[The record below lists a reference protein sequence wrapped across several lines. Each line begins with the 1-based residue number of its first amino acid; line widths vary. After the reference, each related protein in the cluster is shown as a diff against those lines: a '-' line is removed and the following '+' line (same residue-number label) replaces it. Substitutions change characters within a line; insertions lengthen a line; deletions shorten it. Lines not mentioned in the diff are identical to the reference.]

1 MQVLLA
7 LHPEQLLPDTSTSQL
22 LLLVLANGLMV
33 PRALATKQF
42 MWFTGTC
49 SGTLLA
55 TGQLVILAAHSV
67 SRQLQLSLFTPSLV
81 AAAASAAGAWV
92 PVYNILPCA
101 LSLPSCSGSLT
112 GGSHGLLLGVLIAWL
127 CFSVSVLQQ
136 GWRWIQAGHN
146 VNS

>member
-7 LHPEQLLPDTSTSQL
+7 VQPEQLRPDTSISQL

-55 TGQLVILAAHSV
+55 AGQLVILAAHSV
-67 SRQLQLSLFTPSLV
+67 SRQMQLPLLSPSLV
-81 AAAASAAGAWV
+81 AVASAAGVWIPLYDILAGSMS
-92 PVYNILPCA
+92 LPCC
-101 LSLPSCSGSLT
+101 SRLPD
-112 GGSHGLLLGVLIAWL
+112 GSHVLLLGVLLAWL
-127 CFSVSVLQQ
+127 WLSASVLRQ
-136 GWRWIQAGHN
+136 GGRWIQAGHN
-146 VNS
+146 VTS